1 MHKIIPANVGK
12 KKASSV
18 HLLLPVSRRTA
29 AMDAAQG
36 QWEMEKIKD
45 WSTNE
50 IKNHIWAAV
59 ECSQHIPGCVSIE
72 ALRAELIRRG
82 EEPKG
87 YHNT

>member
-1 MHKIIPANVGK
+1 MVY
-12 KKASSV
+12 
-18 HLLLPVSRRTA
+18 
-29 AMDAAQG
+29 D
-36 QWEMEKIKD
+36 WELEYLEK

-50 IKNHIWAAV
+50 IKNQIWATV
-59 ECSQHIPGCVSIE
+59 NCYQPIRGSVSLE

>member
-1 MHKIIPANVGK
+1 MY
-12 KKASSV
+12 
-18 HLLLPVSRRTA
+18 
-29 AMDAAQG
+29 

-59 ECSQHIPGCVSIE
+59 ECDQPIPGCVSIE
-72 ALRAELIRRG
+72 ALRAELVRRG
-82 EEPKG
+82 EDPQG

>member
-1 MHKIIPANVGK
+1 MRFIKGLKNNKNIGRNEE
-12 KKASSV
+12 
-18 HLLLPVSRRTA
+18 
-29 AMDAAQG
+29 MY
-36 QWEMEKIKD
+36 QWEMEKVKN
-45 WSTNE
+45 WTTNE

-59 ECSQHIPGCVSIE
+59 ECDQPIPGCVSVE